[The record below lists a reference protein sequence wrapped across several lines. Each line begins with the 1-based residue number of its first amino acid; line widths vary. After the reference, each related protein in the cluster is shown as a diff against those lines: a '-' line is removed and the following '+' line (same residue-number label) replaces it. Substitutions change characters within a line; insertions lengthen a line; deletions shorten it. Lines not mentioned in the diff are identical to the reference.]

1 MLSLQIE
8 SLNIVFLIRCDNV
21 FITWSQLAMYGS
33 LHMKW
38 IFRNEIFLLNGHD
51 KLTHS
56 SFCKDR
62 IFPLMLVSQGTPE
75 QCNIPSTDCL
85 CYLYFFK
92 DTIFMWHSLNFAE
105 SLRVLPQVFVGPG
118 RFGSFA
124 CGGGKHQGF
133 PSGRNY
139 QDLCLTH
146 VFHW

>member
-105 SLRVLPQVFVGPG
+105 SLRVYPRYLLAQGG
-118 RFGSFA
+118 YGSFA
-124 CGGGKHQGF
+124 CGGRKHQGF